1 MKATPLATYL
11 RFVAAI
17 ERRYPDGNIPPVVKD
32 YLDGL
37 YIDLFAEATEEDLE
51 NREVTK

>member
-17 ERRYPDGNIPPVVKD
+17 ERRFPDGNIPLPVKK
-32 YLDGL
+32 YMDGL

-51 NREVTK
+51 NREVSK